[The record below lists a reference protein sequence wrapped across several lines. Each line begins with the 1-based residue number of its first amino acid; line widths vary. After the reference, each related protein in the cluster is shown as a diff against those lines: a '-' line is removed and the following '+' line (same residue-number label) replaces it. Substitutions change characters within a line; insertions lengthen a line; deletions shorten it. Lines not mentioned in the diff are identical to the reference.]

1 MFSKIAETGIR
12 VPLSTQTPL
21 TLLGTLSTTGIS
33 TLLPLALMFRQSSKN
48 VLGWSPLGR
57 VGQVIRKTLLEKLDD
72 IPTRCFALDL
82 TCEVRPQFVD

>member
-1 MFSKIAETGIR
+1 
-12 VPLSTQTPL
+12 
-21 TLLGTLSTTGIS
+21 
-33 TLLPLALMFRQSSKN
+33 MFRQSPKN